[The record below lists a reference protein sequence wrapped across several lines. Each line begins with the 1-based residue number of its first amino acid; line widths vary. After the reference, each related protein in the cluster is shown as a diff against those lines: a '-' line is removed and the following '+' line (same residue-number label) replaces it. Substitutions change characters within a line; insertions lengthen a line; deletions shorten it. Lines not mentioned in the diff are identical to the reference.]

1 MSLSAP
7 AEREQ
12 RHLRRVSCRG
22 FARTDGLL
30 DIEGVLIDTKDYDF
44 PSAAR
49 GTITAG
55 SPIHHMQVR
64 ITIDFQMTIIAAEA
78 VTLHGPY
85 HICPKGAENISGL
98 VGLTIGPGWKRKVQN
113 AIGGPKG
120 CTHITE
126 LMGPMATTAFQT
138 LYGEKA
144 RQRRASGADEKQHIT
159 TPLPS
164 LANSCIAYAEDSER

>member
-1 MSLSAP
+1 MSLSTP

-12 RHLRRVSCRG
+12 RHLRQVSCRG

-30 DIEGVLIDTKDYDF
+30 DIEGELIDTKDYDF

-49 GTITAG
+49 GTIAAG

-78 VTLHGPY
+78 VTLYGPY

-144 RQRRASGADEKQHIT
+144 RERRKAGADETQQIT

-164 LANSCIAYAEDSER
+164 LTNSCIAYAENNER

>member
-1 MSLSAP
+1 
-7 AEREQ
+7 
-12 RHLRRVSCRG
+12 
-22 FARTDGLL
+22 
-30 DIEGVLIDTKDYDF
+30 
-44 PSAAR
+44 
-49 GTITAG
+49 
-55 SPIHHMQVR
+55 MQVR

-126 LMGPMATTAFQT
+126 LMGPMAAIGHRVASRGLGDVYKRQ

-144 RQRRASGADEKQHIT
+144 RQRRASGADEKQQIT

-164 LANSCIAYAEDSER
+164 LTNSCIAYAEDSER